1 MNALK
6 GQKGFSEAVK
16 LEVVSGI
23 KDGKYSIPEAMR
35 RYGIRGSS
43 TIYKWQVK
51 YGTIEPSSKKL
62 RSAPMS
68 DTQENKEQGMSALE
82 AAAAMKKDNR
92 KLFIENALFRAQIE
106 LLEEE
111 HGVEGLK
118 KRIPSAKLEEYER
131 NRIFLKF

>member
-1 MNALK
+1 MSVLNIR
-6 GQKGFSEAVK
+6 KGFSEAVK

-23 KDGKYSIPEAMR
+23 KEGKYSISEAMR
-35 RYGIRGSS
+35 RYGIGGSS

-51 YGTIEPSSKKL
+51 YGTVVAHSNKS

-68 DTQENKEQGMSALE
+68 DQQDNKELGMSAAE
-82 AAAAMKKDNR
+82 VTAMKKDMR
-92 KLFIENALFRAQIE
+92 RMLIENALFRAQIE

>member
-1 MNALK
+1 MNVLT

-23 KDGKYSIPEAMR
+23 KDGKHSISEAMR
-35 RYGIRGSS
+35 RYGIRGNS

-51 YGTIEPSSKKL
+51 YGTVVPDSKKF
-62 RSAPMS
+62 RSARMS
-68 DTQENKEQGMSALE
+68 DTQEDKELGMSAAE
-82 AAAAMKKDNR
+82 ALAMKKEIR
-92 KLFIENALFRAQIE
+92 RMFIENALFRAHIE

-131 NRIFLKF
+131 NRIFLKL